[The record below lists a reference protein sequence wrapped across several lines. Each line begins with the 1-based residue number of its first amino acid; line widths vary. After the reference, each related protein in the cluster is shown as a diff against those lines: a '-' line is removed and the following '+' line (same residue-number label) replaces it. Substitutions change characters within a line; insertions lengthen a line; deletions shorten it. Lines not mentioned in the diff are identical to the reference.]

1 MFIDHLETEFQRLGL
16 PAERPRL
23 LLSIPLVA
31 CLSADGEIS
40 RFEAR
45 AVEDF
50 ARDTLDFDTHQMRFL
65 HGWLASPPNE
75 SIVRDALRLIETMMK
90 AKDMVT
96 IETQTMSAVL
106 LQCDRLLRLREI
118 ARESDAWKGRQ
129 LLQTMTER
137 FGVDLGVPWQ
147 DVAPEVFED
156 QKSEGTQQANASSKE
171 GLPLRRWKTALR
183 QQNRS
188 PHESGGI
195 T

>member
-50 ARDTLDFDTHQMRFL
+50 ARDTLDYDTNQMRFL

-75 SIVRDALRLIETMMK
+75 STVRDALRLIETMMK

-156 QKSEGTQQANASSKE
+156 ETSEGTQQANAPSKE

-188 PHESGGI
+188 RHESGGI